1 MRDYEFANWLTN
13 IDGRD
18 KRQTSDNVSR
28 ARRIE
33 EALTEY
39 LRSGINLDAE
49 YQKDKCT
56 SVLEMLSTDYA
67 SKIPASI
74 NLPKDKN
81 GLSSLRTAI
90 NKYIKF
96 CTQFSN

>member
-28 ARRIE
+28 ARRVE
-33 EALTEY
+33 EALSEY
-39 LRSGINLDAE
+39 LRSNINLDAE
-49 YQKDKCT
+49 CQKDKCA
-56 SVLEMLSTDYA
+56 SVLEMLSLDYS
-67 SKIPASI
+67 SKVPASI
-74 NLPKDKN
+74 NIPKDKN

-96 CTQFSN
+96 CTKFSS